1 MKKEF
6 KVGDKVAVDGVD
18 ASKMTGM
25 IVDIKENKYIIELD
39 EALPMWFFTTYDITF
54 RFSPLTFIVRVEVEN
69 DSRLN
74 LMDDGGASAP

>member
-6 KVGDKVAVDGVD
+6 KVGDKVAVSGVD
-18 ASKMTGM
+18 AIKMTGM

-39 EALPMWFFTTYDITF
+39 EALPIRSFMVYGITF
-54 RFSPLTFIVRVEVEN
+54 YVDPRTFIVRIELE
-69 DSRLN
+69 DASLLN